1 MKSFIG
7 ALLFALVAAIGN
19 AAFVYG
25 TKKSVPDSNPFV
37 FTIFALIGCIVLMG
51 FSFFFFDSGNI
62 KSWLL
67 QNRYSLS
74 ITSVGLFFTYL
85 GFYLL
90 YSNFG
95 ASYYILYAVMSI
107 VTTSIIV
114 AVVFFHE
121 KFNWYFGL
129 SILFAFLTI
138 LFFYLGKSAE

>member
-25 TKKSVPDSNPFV
+25 TKKSVPDNNPFV
-37 FTIFALIGCIVLMG
+37 FTIFALIGCIILMA
-51 FSFFFFDSGNI
+51 FSFFFFDSGNM
-62 KSWLL
+62 KSWLI

-114 AVVFFHE
+114 AVVFFNE
-121 KFNWYFGL
+121 KFNLYFAL
-129 SILFAFLTI
+129 SIVFAFLTI
-138 LFFYLGKSAE
+138 LFFYFGKSVK